1 MKIADFGVE
10 LESIDELIGNNNAV
24 LQLKKF
30 ASDINNNIKRKP
42 LMIHGPSGNGK
53 TSAVNLLAKAN
64 KWHIVELNASD
75 YRDKESINNL
85 MVAASQSRTIFGSK
99 NLIFLDEID
108 ELSSKFDKGAA
119 SALLNLIEVSKSP
132 IIFTA
137 NNVWEKKITFLR
149 NYTEMV
155 EFKKVPNE
163 SIAEFLAKIAVIG
176 NLNVSKEMIL
186 QIAKQSNGD
195 VRSAINDLLVLDKAP
210 IEYIEMIGMRDRKM
224 DIFATLD
231 KIFFANTYSAPLS
244 LTASSDVDTDMLI
257 QWIDENIY
265 KRYESAAE
273 IYSAYKMLSLGS
285 LFLNRASR
293 SQYYTYWRYMNA
305 FITSGVAL
313 AKHAYPN
320 KMRRYSFPKKVS
332 ELSKSKESRGKTM
345 EIALLLQHRL
355 HTNTS
360 KIISS
365 ELDIIVEMLKTAHN
379 PEAKEEAYS
388 FFERAF
394 GLDEKQIEWLDKKF
408 RQS

>member
-1 MKIADFGVE
+1 
-10 LESIDELIGNNNAV
+10 
-24 LQLKKF
+24 
-30 ASDINNNIKRKP
+30 
-42 LMIHGPSGNGK
+42 
-53 TSAVNLLAKAN
+53 
-64 KWHIVELNASD
+64 
-75 YRDKESINNL
+75 
-85 MVAASQSRTIFGSK
+85 
-99 NLIFLDEID
+99 
-108 ELSSKFDKGAA
+108 
-119 SALLNLIEVSKSP
+119 
-132 IIFTA
+132 
-137 NNVWEKKITFLR
+137 
-149 NYTEMV
+149 
-155 EFKKVPNE
+155 
-163 SIAEFLAKIAVIG
+163 
-176 NLNVSKEMIL
+176 
-186 QIAKQSNGD
+186 
-195 VRSAINDLLVLDKAP
+195 
-210 IEYIEMIGMRDRKM
+210 MIGMRDRKM